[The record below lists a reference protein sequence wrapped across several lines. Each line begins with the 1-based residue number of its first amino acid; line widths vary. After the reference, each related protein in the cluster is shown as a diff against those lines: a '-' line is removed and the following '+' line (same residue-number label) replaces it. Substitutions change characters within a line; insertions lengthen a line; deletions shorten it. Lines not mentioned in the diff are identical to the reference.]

1 MQDCKRQRSTSNVSD
16 MLHLNRSN
24 LEDRRKYA
32 LLVMVYKIANE
43 NAAIP
48 GKGQT

>member
-1 MQDCKRQRSTSNVSD
+1 
-16 MLHLNRSN
+16 MLHLNRPN